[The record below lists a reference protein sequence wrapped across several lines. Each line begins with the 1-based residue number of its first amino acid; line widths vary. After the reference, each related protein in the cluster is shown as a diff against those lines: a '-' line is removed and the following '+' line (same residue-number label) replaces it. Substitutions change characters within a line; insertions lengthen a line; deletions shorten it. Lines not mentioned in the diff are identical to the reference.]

1 MIYFVDLNQQ
11 KLKSSPRTI
20 FLVFNNGITFIIDSG
35 ASCCIID
42 SKFLPKDAQ
51 IQTNDIISIKG
62 INGLTECIG
71 SIETVLH
78 FGKDSYPIKFN
89 VVSNLPSNIAGLIGT
104 DFLLKYEANIDFRE
118 LTLTLRYNKTKCVIP
133 LTLNGTVSIIHNT
146 SAN

>member
-11 KLKSSPRTI
+11 KLKSSPRT
-20 FLVFNNGITFIIDSG
+20 FFSVFNNDIAFIIDTG

-62 INGLTECIG
+62 INGQTESIG
-71 SIETVLH
+71 SIDTVLH

-104 DFLLKYEANIDFRE
+104 DFFVEIRGKY
-118 LTLTLRYNKTKCVIP
+118 
-133 LTLNGTVSIIHNT
+133 
-146 SAN
+146 